1 MAIKDLNKEEVEA
14 LVKSAQ
20 EGNTEA
26 FAKIYDMYVD
36 AIFRY
41 MSFKVGKEEALD
53 LTENV
58 FLKVWE
64 NIGIYRTGKYYFSA
78 WIFKIAHNLVVDHYR
93 LNRETLELSIDV
105 PDDKFSSDPAAMAE
119 TGLKSEV
126 LARAISKLKRTYQQV
141 IVLKYINELEN
152 REIARIMGRGE
163 GSLRILKFRALKA
176 LKLVLEEM
184 GVKYH

>member
-64 NIGIYRTGKYYFSA
+64 NIWQRLQEFSWSWFA
-78 WIFKIAHNLVVDHYR
+78 V
-93 LNRETLELSIDV
+93 
-105 PDDKFSSDPAAMAE
+105 
-119 TGLKSEV
+119 EV
-126 LARAISKLKRTYQQV
+126 FFLH
-141 IVLKYINELEN
+141 
-152 REIARIMGRGE
+152 
-163 GSLRILKFRALKA
+163 FRD
-176 LKLVLEEM
+176 
-184 GVKYH
+184 G